1 MAVNIESNLGV
12 ISIEEDVIAKIAG
25 SAALECY
32 GIVGMAATSVR
43 DGLIHLLKKE
53 SLAKGIEV
61 EVVEDN
67 SLNITLHIIV
77 EYGTNIPA
85 IGEIITST
93 VKYRVE
99 ESLGLTVNEVVVC
112 VDGIRN
118 DYI

>member
-12 ISIEEDVIAKIAG
+12 ISIQKDVIAKIAG

-53 SLAKGIEV
+53 SLAKGIEIDV
-61 EVVEDN
+61 DEENNLKV
-67 SLNITLHIIV
+67 TLHIIV

-85 IGEIITST
+85 IGDIITST

-99 ESLGLTVNEVVVC
+99 ESLDLSVNEVIVC